1 MLLLSEIEGPP
12 RHLQA
17 FLKCVSHVPDKLAVK
32 VGHDLEM
39 TYPQYVHGVLGVVS
53 LCGPHL
59 RLAICL
65 PARYSLDHYMNLNQG
80 DMVSLATICLPEVA
94 SLEISFPSISEENLL
109 VCLFPHH
116 EVSNKLISVL
126 SGLLQAMVLLYANT
140 APYRSICAFS

>member
-17 FLKCVSHVPDKLAVK
+17 LLKCVSRVPDKLAVK
-32 VGHDLEM
+32 VTHDLEM
-39 TYPQYVHGVLGVVS
+39 TYLQYVHGVLGIVS

-65 PARYSLDHYMNLNQG
+65 PARYTLDHHTNLDQG
-80 DMVSLATICLPEVA
+80 DMESLATIPLPEVA
-94 SLEISFPSISEENLL
+94 SLEILFPSISEKKLL
-109 VCLFPHH
+109 VCFPLR

-126 SGLLQAMVLLYANT
+126 SGLLHTVVLPYANA
-140 APYRSICAFS
+140 APYSSICAFS